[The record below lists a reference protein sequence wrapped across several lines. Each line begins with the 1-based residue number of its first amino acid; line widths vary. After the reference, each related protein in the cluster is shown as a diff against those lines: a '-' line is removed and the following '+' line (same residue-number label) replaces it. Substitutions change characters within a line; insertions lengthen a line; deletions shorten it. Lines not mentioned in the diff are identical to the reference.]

1 MSNLK
6 KTVVYKGMYNL
17 NIPSNLCPDS
27 QMSYAKKTVQISNIM
42 SISQIIYVWIPS
54 WALSNY

>member
-54 WALSNY
+54 